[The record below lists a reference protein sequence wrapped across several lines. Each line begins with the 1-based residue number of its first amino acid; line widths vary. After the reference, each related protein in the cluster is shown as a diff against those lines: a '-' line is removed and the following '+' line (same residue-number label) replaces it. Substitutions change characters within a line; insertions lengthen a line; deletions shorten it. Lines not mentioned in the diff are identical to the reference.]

1 MIRQARDRKPD
12 DPFARALRRS
22 HGEPEAEGTRA
33 AAAFALVA
41 EKVHQPHRQLTRIME
56 TAEEIS
62 KVTAESTKS
71 SPTGENMASQQD
83 RDARQDQGSRTEAA
97 RFSVL
102 DRSRTRE
109 GHTDAEALRDTVR
122 LARELEGLGYHRFWV
137 SEHHGV
143 PGVAGSAPT
152 VLAAAVAAA
161 TRTIRVGTGGVMLP
175 NHQPLVVAEQFGVLE
190 SLFPG
195 RIDMGLGRSVGF
207 TDGVRK
213 ALGRDKGVAED
224 FAGQL
229 EELLGWFRG
238 TSPTGVHARPSE
250 GLTVPPFVLAM
261 GEGATI
267 AARAGLPMVIGDL
280 RNREKMRR
288 GIDHYRARF
297 RPSPWAPEPYVVVS
311 GTIAVAATPQEARRL
326 LVPEAWS
333 MAYSRT
339 HGTFPPLPPAERV
352 EALTMSAKERGLYE
366 SGLAGHLAGTEEQV
380 AHELATLLKETGAQE
395 VLVTTST
402 YDREALLDS
411 YRRLARIITGV
422 PLA

>member
-1 MIRQARDRKPD
+1 MSSVI
-12 DPFARALRRS
+12 
-22 HGEPEAEGTRA
+22 A
-33 AAAFALVA
+33 A
-41 EKVHQPHRQLTRIME
+41 T
-56 TAEEIS
+56 
-62 KVTAESTKS
+62 
-71 SPTGENMASQQD
+71 
-83 RDARQDQGSRTEAA
+83 

-109 GHTDAEALRDTVR
+109 GHTNAEALRDTVA
-122 LARELEGLGYHRFWV
+122 LARELEDLGYHRLWV

-152 VLAAAVAAA
+152 VLAAAVASA

-213 ALGRDKGVAED
+213 ALGRDKGDAED
-224 FAGQL
+224 FAAQIQ
-229 EELLGWFRG
+229 ELLGWFRG
-238 TSPTGVHARPSE
+238 TSPTGVHARPAE

-261 GEGATI
+261 GEGADI

-280 RNREKMRR
+280 RNRAKMQR
-288 GIDHYRARF
+288 GIDHYRDRF
-297 RPSPWAPEPYVVVS
+297 RPSPWASEPYVVIS
-311 GTIAVAATPQEARRL
+311 GTVAVGATPEEARRL
-326 LVPEAWS
+326 LIPEAWS

-339 HGTFPPLPPAERV
+339 RGTFPPLAPAERV
-352 EALTMSAKERGLYE
+352 EALTMTGKVRGLYE
-366 SGLAGHLAGTEEQV
+366 SGLAGHIAGTEEQV
-380 AHELATLLKETGAQE
+380 AHELETVLKETGAQE

-402 YDREALLDS
+402 YDRAALLDS
-411 YRRLARIITGV
+411 YRRLARITGS
-422 PLA
+422 A

>member
-1 MIRQARDRKPD
+1 VI
-12 DPFARALRRS
+12 
-22 HGEPEAEGTRA
+22 A
-33 AAAFALVA
+33 A
-41 EKVHQPHRQLTRIME
+41 T
-56 TAEEIS
+56 
-62 KVTAESTKS
+62 
-71 SPTGENMASQQD
+71 
-83 RDARQDQGSRTEAA
+83 

-109 GHTDAEALRDTVR
+109 GHPVGEALRDTVR
-122 LARELEGLGYHRFWV
+122 FAQDVERLGYHRVWV

-213 ALGRDKGVAED
+213 ALGRDRGDAED
-224 FAGQL
+224 FAAQL

-238 TSPTGVHARPSE
+238 TSPTGVRARPSE

-280 RNREKMRR
+280 RDREKLLR
-288 GIDHYRARF
+288 GVDHYRDRF
-297 RPSPWAPEPYVVVS
+297 RPSAWASEPYVVIS
-311 GTIAVAATPQEARRL
+311 GTIAVAATPGEARRL
-326 LVPEAWS
+326 LIPEAWS

-352 EALTMSAKERGLYE
+352 ETRVMTAKERGLYE
-366 SGLAGHLAGTEEQV
+366 SGLAGQLAGTGEEV
-380 AHELATLLKETGAQE
+380 AHELETVLKETGAQE

-402 YDREALLDS
+402 YDRTALLDS
-411 YRRLARIITGV
+411 YRRLARIAGLS
-422 PLA
+422 PA

>member
-1 MIRQARDRKPD
+1 VI
-12 DPFARALRRS
+12 
-22 HGEPEAEGTRA
+22 A
-33 AAAFALVA
+33 A
-41 EKVHQPHRQLTRIME
+41 T
-56 TAEEIS
+56 
-62 KVTAESTKS
+62 
-71 SPTGENMASQQD
+71 
-83 RDARQDQGSRTEAA
+83 

-109 GHTDAEALRDTVR
+109 GHSNAEALRDTVG
-122 LARELEGLGYHRFWV
+122 LARELERLGYHRFWV

-152 VLAAAVAAA
+152 VLAAAVAGA

-175 NHQPLVVAEQFGVLE
+175 NHRPLVVAEQFGVLE

-207 TDGVRK
+207 TDGVRR
-213 ALGRDKGVAED
+213 ALGRDKEAAED

-238 TSPTGVHARPSE
+238 TSGTGVHARPAE

-261 GEGATI
+261 GEGADI

-280 RNREKMRR
+280 RDRERMRR
-288 GIDHYRARF
+288 GIDRYRARF
-297 RPSPWAPEPYVVVS
+297 RPSPWAREPYVVVS
-311 GTIAVAATPQEARRL
+311 GTIAVAATPEDARRL

-339 HGTFPPLPPAERV
+339 HGTFPPLPPVERV
-352 EALTMSAKERGLYE
+352 QGLTMTAKERGFYE
-366 SGLAGHLAGTEEQV
+366 AGLTGHIAGTEDQV
-380 AHELATLLKETGAQE
+380 AHELETVLKETGAQE

-402 YDREALLDS
+402 YDRAALLDS
-411 YRRLARIITGV
+411 YRRLAAITSG
-422 PLA
+422 

>member
-1 MIRQARDRKPD
+1 MPNPADQ
-12 DPFARALRRS
+12 
-22 HGEPEAEGTRA
+22 PE
-33 AAAFALVA
+33 
-41 EKVHQPHRQLTRIME
+41 QPQRPGPGAVLSAT
-56 TAEEIS
+56 
-62 KVTAESTKS
+62 
-71 SPTGENMASQQD
+71 
-83 RDARQDQGSRTEAA
+83 

-109 GHTDAEALRDTVR
+109 GRPDAEALRDTVA
-122 LARELEGLGYHRFWV
+122 LAREAERLGFHRFWV

-207 TDGVRK
+207 TDGVRR
-213 ALGRDKGVAED
+213 ALGRDKEVAED
-224 FAGQL
+224 FSAQL
-229 EELLGWFRG
+229 DELLGWFGG
-238 TSPTGVHARPSE
+238 TSPTGVHARPATSPS
-250 GLTVPPFVLAM
+250 GAIAVPPFVLAM
-261 GEGATI
+261 GEGASI

-280 RNREKMRR
+280 RSRERMLR
-288 GIDHYRARF
+288 GIDTYRAGF
-297 RPSPWAPEPYVVVS
+297 RPSAWASEPYVVIS
-311 GTIAVAATPQEARRL
+311 GTVAVAATTEEARRI

-339 HGTFPPLPPAERV
+339 HGTFPPLPPADRV
-352 EALTMSAKERGLYE
+352 ESRTMTAKERGFYE
-366 SGLAGHLAGTEEQV
+366 SGLVGQLAGTADEV
-380 AHELATLLKETGAQE
+380 AHELETVVKETGAQE

-402 YDREALLDS
+402 YDRTALLDS
-411 YRRLARIITGV
+411 YQRLAGLFRAG
-422 PLA
+422 

>member
-1 MIRQARDRKPD
+1 MT
-12 DPFARALRRS
+12 S
-22 HGEPEAEGTRA
+22 
-33 AAAFALVA
+33 V
-41 EKVHQPHRQLTRIME
+41 LTRI
-56 TAEEIS
+56 
-62 KVTAESTKS
+62 
-71 SPTGENMASQQD
+71 P
-83 RDARQDQGSRTEAA
+83 
-97 RFSVL
+97 FSVL

-109 GHTDAEALRDTVR
+109 GRPGAEALRDTVAF
-122 LARELEGLGYHRFWV
+122 AREAERLGYHRFWV

-161 TRTIRVGTGGVMLP
+161 TDTIRVGTGGVMLP

-207 TDGVRK
+207 TPGVRR
-213 ALGRDKGVAED
+213 ALGRDKDVAED
-224 FAGQL
+224 FEGQL
-229 EELLGWFRG
+229 TELLGWFRG
-238 TSPTGVHARPSE
+238 TSPTGVRARPSD

-261 GEGATI
+261 GEGAEI

-280 RNREKMRR
+280 RNRERMRQGVDR
-288 GIDHYRARF
+288 YRALF
-297 RPSPWAPEPYVVVS
+297 RPSEWAAEPYVVIS
-311 GTIAVAATPQEARRL
+311 GTVAVAATGQRAREL

-339 HGTFPPLPPAERV
+339 HGTFPPLPPAGRV
-352 EALTMSAKERGLYE
+352 AELPMTEKERGFYE
-366 SGLAGHLAGTEEQV
+366 AGLTGQLAGTEEQV
-380 AHELATLLKETGAQE
+380 AHELETVVKETAADE

-411 YRRLARIITGV
+411 YRRLAALTGRR
-422 PLA
+422 PSQ

>member
-1 MIRQARDRKPD
+1 MSSVIA
-12 DPFARALRRS
+12 
-22 HGEPEAEGTRA
+22 
-33 AAAFALVA
+33 
-41 EKVHQPHRQLTRIME
+41 
-56 TAEEIS
+56 
-62 KVTAESTKS
+62 ST
-71 SPTGENMASQQD
+71 
-83 RDARQDQGSRTEAA
+83 

-109 GHTDAEALRDTVR
+109 GHTAPEALRDTVA
-122 LARELEGLGYHRFWV
+122 LARVAEELGFHRFWV

-152 VLAAAVAAA
+152 VLAAAVAGA

-175 NHQPLVVAEQFGVLE
+175 NHRPLVVAEQFGVLE

-207 TDGVRK
+207 TGGVRK
-213 ALGRDKGVAED
+213 ALGRDKEDAED

-229 EELLGWFRG
+229 EELLDWFRG
-238 TSPTGVHARPSE
+238 TSPTGVHARPPE

-261 GEGATI
+261 GEGADI

-280 RNREKMRR
+280 RDRERMRR
-288 GIDHYRARF
+288 GVDRYRERF
-297 RPSPWAPEPYVVVS
+297 RPSQWASEPYVVIS
-311 GTIAVAATPQEARRL
+311 GTVAVAATPEEARRL

-352 EALTMSAKERGLYE
+352 EALSLSGREREFYERGLT
-366 SGLAGHLAGTEEQV
+366 GHVAGTEEQV
-380 AHELATLLKETGAQE
+380 AHELETLLKETGAQE

-402 YDREALLDS
+402 YDREALVDS
-411 YRRLARIITGV
+411 YRRLARIV
-422 PLA
+422 HA